1 MKNKCAIMQ
10 PHFLPWSGYF
20 NLISKVDKFIFLD
33 DAQYSKNS
41 WQNRNYILSSS
52 KKLLINI
59 PVIKSPLD
67 TKIKDKLIDKKNNW
81 KNKTT
86 KIILQSYS
94 KSQYYDDLK
103 ELVDYFL
110 SIKSDYLS
118 DYNIKLIKFVS
129 KKIKINNEFLYSSKF
144 NSSQKRTKKLINILE
159 KLNVKEYLS
168 PVGAK
173 DYLIKDKFE
182 NLTDIKLSFNEFKV
196 KKYSQFNQTKFVEN
210 LSIIDVVANLG
221 WINAE
226 DYVKSQK
233 FK

>member
-41 WQNRNYILSSS
+41 WQNRNYILSNS
-52 KKLLINI
+52 KKFLINI
-59 PVIKSPLD
+59 PVKKSPLD
-67 TKIKDKLIDKKNNW
+67 TRIKDKLIDKKNNW
-81 KNKTT
+81 KNKIT
-86 KIILQSYS
+86 KILLQSYS
-94 KSQYYDDLK
+94 KSQYHDDLK

-118 DYNIKLIKFVS
+118 DYNIKLIKFIT
-129 KKIKINNEFLYSSKF
+129 KKIKIKNEFLYSSEF
-144 NSSQKRTKKLINILE
+144 NFSQKRTNKLINILE

-168 PVGAK
+168 PIGAK

-182 NLTDIKLSFNEFKV
+182 NLTDIKLSFNKFKV
-196 KKYSQFNQTKFVEN
+196 KKYNQSNQTKFVEN

-221 WINAE
+221 WINTE
-226 DYVKSQK
+226 DYVKSQN